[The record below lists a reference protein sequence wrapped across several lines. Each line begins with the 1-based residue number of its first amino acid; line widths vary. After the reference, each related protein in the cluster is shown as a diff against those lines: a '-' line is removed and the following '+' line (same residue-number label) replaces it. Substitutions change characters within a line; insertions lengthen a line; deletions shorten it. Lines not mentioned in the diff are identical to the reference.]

1 MTLEQLR
8 IFLAVATHQHVTRA
22 AETLHLTQSA
32 VSAALAAL
40 ETRHDVRLF
49 DRVGRRIELTETGRL
64 LVPQAEAVLAAA
76 DTAALMLADV
86 ADTTTGRVRIHSSQT
101 VASYWLPERLVRFHE
116 RYPGVAI
123 ELTVANTTQ
132 VALAVMEGK
141 ADLGVVESS
150 VARPHLTTE
159 VVATDQLVV
168 VVAPGHPFATAGK
181 APIAKLKESDW
192 ILRERGSGTRAEF
205 EDWLEDRGS
214 ALDELRVTLDLP
226 SNEAVLAAIM
236 AGRSATVLS
245 ERAAMAASAA
255 GLVVMLPLEG
265 AERQFFVIRHSD
277 RHRTRATMELEK
289 MLLQDAAPQPLR

>member
-22 AETLHLTQSA
+22 AATLHLTQSA
-32 VSAALAAL
+32 VSAAIAAL

-150 VARPHLTTE
+150 VGRPHLTTE

>member
-22 AETLHLTQSA
+22 AATLHLTQSA
-32 VSAALAAL
+32 VSAAIAAL

-289 MLLQDAAPQPLR
+289 MLLKEAAPQPLR

>member
-32 VSAALAAL
+32 VSAAISAL

-76 DTAALMLADV
+76 ETAALMLADV

-116 RYPGVAI
+116 RHPGVAI

-132 VALAVMEGK
+132 AALAVMEGK

-150 VARPHLTTE
+150 VARPHLTTH

-168 VVAPGHPFATAGK
+168 VVAPGHPFATAQK
-181 APIAKLKESDW
+181 LPVARLKESDW

-205 EDWLEDRGS
+205 EDWLEDKGG
-214 ALDELRVTLDLP
+214 ALDDLTVTLDLP

-245 ERAAMAASAA
+245 KRAAMAASAA
-255 GLVVMLPLEG
+255 GLVAMLPLEG

-277 RHRTRATMELEK
+277 RHRTRATLELER
-289 MLLQDAAPQPLR
+289 LLMEEADPQPGQ

>member
-32 VSAALAAL
+32 VSAAISAL

-49 DRVGRRIELTETGRL
+49 DRVGRRIELTDTGRL

-76 DTAALMLADV
+76 ETATLMLADV

-116 RYPGVAI
+116 RHPGVAI

-132 VALAVMEGK
+132 AALAVMEGK

-150 VARPHLTTE
+150 VARPHLTTN

-168 VVAPGHPFATAGK
+168 VVAPGHPFATAQELPV
-181 APIAKLKESDW
+181 ARLKESDW
-192 ILRERGSGTRAEF
+192 ILREHGSGTRAEF
-205 EDWLEDRGS
+205 EDWLEDKGG
-214 ALDELRVTLDLP
+214 ALDDLTVTLDLP

-236 AGRSATVLS
+236 AGGSATVLS

-255 GLVVMLPLEG
+255 GLVTMLPLEG

-277 RHRTRATMELEK
+277 RHRTRATLELER
-289 MLLQDAAPQPLR
+289 LLMEEAAPRADR

>member
-32 VSAALAAL
+32 VSAAIAAL

-226 SNEAVLAAIM
+226 SNEAVLAAII

-289 MLLQDAAPQPLR
+289 MLLQEAAPQPLR

>member
-8 IFLAVATHQHVTRA
+8 IFLAVAAHQHVTRA

-32 VSAALAAL
+32 VSAAISAL

-76 DTAALMLADV
+76 ETATLMLADV

-116 RYPGVAI
+116 RHPGVAI

-132 VALAVMEGK
+132 AALAVMEGK

-150 VARPHLTTE
+150 VARPHLTTN

-168 VVAPGHPFATAGK
+168 VVAPGHPFATAQK
-181 APIAKLKESDW
+181 LPVARLKESDW
-192 ILRERGSGTRAEF
+192 ILREHGSGTRAEF
-205 EDWLEDRGS
+205 EDWLEDKGG
-214 ALDELRVTLDLP
+214 ALDDLTVTLDLP

-236 AGRSATVLS
+236 AGSSATVLS
-245 ERAAMAASAA
+245 KRAAMAASAA
-255 GLVVMLPLEG
+255 GLVKMLPLEG

-277 RHRTRATMELEK
+277 RHRTRATLELER
-289 MLLQDAAPQPLR
+289 LLMEEAAPRPDC

>member
-22 AETLHLTQSA
+22 AQTLHLTQSA
-32 VSAALAAL
+32 VSAAISAL

-76 DTAALMLADV
+76 ETAALMLADV

-116 RYPGVAI
+116 RHPGVAI

-132 VALAVMEGK
+132 AALAVMEGK

-150 VARPHLTTE
+150 VARPHLTTK

-168 VVAPGHPFATAGK
+168 VVAPGHPFATAQYLPL
-181 APIAKLKESDW
+181 ARLKESDW
-192 ILRERGSGTRAEF
+192 ILREQGSGTRAEF
-205 EDWLEDRGS
+205 EDWLDDKGG
-214 ALDELRVTLDLP
+214 ALDDLTVTLDLP

-245 ERAAMAASAA
+245 KRAAMAASAA
-255 GLVVMLPLEG
+255 GLVAMLPLEG

-277 RHRTRATMELEK
+277 RHRTRATLELER
-289 MLLQDAAPQPLR
+289 LLMEEADPRPGH

>member
-22 AETLHLTQSA
+22 AQTLHLTQSA
-32 VSAALAAL
+32 VSAAISAL

-76 DTAALMLADV
+76 ETAALMLADV

-116 RYPGVAI
+116 RHPGVAI

-132 VALAVMEGK
+132 AALAVMEGK

-150 VARPHLTTE
+150 VARPHLTTK

-168 VVAPGHPFATAGK
+168 VVAPGHPFATAQNLPL
-181 APIAKLKESDW
+181 ARLKESDW
-192 ILRERGSGTRAEF
+192 ILREQGSGTRAEF
-205 EDWLEDRGS
+205 EDWLDDKGG
-214 ALDELRVTLDLP
+214 ALDDLTVTLDLP

-245 ERAAMAASAA
+245 KRAAMAASAA
-255 GLVVMLPLEG
+255 GLVVMLPLDG

-277 RHRTRATMELEK
+277 RHRTRATLELER
-289 MLLQDAAPQPLR
+289 LLMEEADPQPGH

>member
-32 VSAALAAL
+32 VSAAISAL

-49 DRVGRRIELTETGRL
+49 DRVGRRIELTDTGRL

-76 DTAALMLADV
+76 ETATLMLADV

-116 RYPGVAI
+116 RHPGVAI

-132 VALAVMEGK
+132 AALAVMEGK

-150 VARPHLTTE
+150 VARPHLTTN

-168 VVAPGHPFATAGK
+168 VVAPGHPFATAQELPV
-181 APIAKLKESDW
+181 ARLKESDW
-192 ILRERGSGTRAEF
+192 ILREHGSGTRAEF
-205 EDWLEDRGS
+205 EDWLEGKGG
-214 ALDELRVTLDLP
+214 ALDDLTVTLDLP

-236 AGRSATVLS
+236 AGGSATVLS

-255 GLVVMLPLEG
+255 GLVTMLPLEG

-277 RHRTRATMELEK
+277 RHRTRATLELER
-289 MLLQDAAPQPLR
+289 LLMEEAAPRADR